1 MYFRPFDRM
10 WEHIEIQK
18 ELSDAAYFNALMYM
32 GEMFTKFTVAA
43 MVSAVNEGRERHQY
57 QLRSP
62 LVRADGIGTW
72 SQILDKVL
80 TGVPAH
86 HLIED
91 IKGEG
96 KEVHEL
102 TMRTKADAWQY
113 DSVTLLYNCLRIAE
127 PNAEPP
133 PNRIQGKSWF
143 SVFSALR
150 NKTRGHGAI
159 SGGKTSTMCPDLH
172 ESIETFLE
180 NFCLFHRPWAYMA
193 QTQKRKYH
201 VVRWTDD
208 AGALDI
214 LKRREGTAYSFTE
227 GVHILFGEPISQD
240 TLRTVHLITSD
251 IDATDYFLPNGGWN
265 GKRHELRSYL
275 TNNTKHQDAN
285 SYLAPVTDLPPS
297 ETQALAS
304 VTEVGETILNVP
316 PKQRGYIP
324 RQAPEESLYREI
336 VDDNQ
341 HRIITLFG
349 RGGIGKTWLTLE
361 VLDRIAKE
369 SDFTAILWFSSRDID
384 LLPDGTRQV
393 KPQIL
398 TEKDIAREFTK
409 HIGPWLLSAESLNE
423 VDPVKFLRDNMY
435 QSDFGKILFVF
446 DNFETVNSPID
457 LFNWIDHYVRLP
469 NKALITTRFRE
480 FRGDYPVE
488 LAGMSFEE
496 CGQLVDATARR
507 LKISHLVSRDEKDE
521 LYDASDGHPYIVKI
535 LLGEIRKYGRA
546 GKAER
551 FLASQENML
560 DTLFERTYSRLP
572 LVAQRIFLTLCSW
585 RSLVAETAI
594 QAVLLRPENEITDVS
609 EAIDDLHNSS
619 LIEKNESE
627 SDKELYW
634 SVPLA
639 ARLFGLKKLETN
651 RLQLQ
656 IKGDRKFLQMFGASQ
671 ESDVKQGMQ
680 PRIKRLFGEIE
691 SRVDDDDVSSVEAY
705 VPIIESV
712 ASQYPDTWLLLADL
726 YKKKFGSDSQFESTL
741 ERYIESS
748 KSADEKRT
756 AWEKLARHF
765 QARSKFADELF
776 ARIQLAQLPDTDYE
790 TISEA
795 VNRFN
800 NILRPGGTF
809 EFEHDDKSQI
819 VQILILLMEQR
830 DNEADANDFSRLGW
844 LYMRNNQL
852 REAEL
857 AARRGLK
864 IDAHNE
870 HCTRL
875 LQRIQSNR

>member
-1 MYFRPFDRM
+1 MKFKPFDRM
-10 WEHIEIQK
+10 REHIETQK
-18 ELSDAAYFNALMYM
+18 DISDAAYFNALMYM
-32 GEMFTKFTVAA
+32 GEMLTKFTVAA
-43 MVSAVNEGRERHQY
+43 MVAAVNDGRERHQY
-57 QLRSP
+57 QLRYP

-80 TGVPAH
+80 TGVPAQH
-86 HLIED
+86 VIEE

-96 KEVHEL
+96 KEVYDL
-102 TMRTKADAWQY
+102 TMRTKADAWQHV
-113 DSVTLLYNCLRIAE
+113 SVTLLFNCLKFAD

-143 SVFSALR
+143 NVFSSLR

-159 SGGKTSTMCPDLH
+159 PGGTTSTMCPALH

-180 NFCLFHRPWAYMA
+180 NFCLFQRPWAYMS

-201 VVRWTDD
+201 VVRWTED
-208 AGALDI
+208 ASALDI

-227 GVHILFGEPISQD
+227 GVHILFGEQISQD
-240 TLRTVHLITSD
+240 SLRTVHLISSD
-251 IDATDYFLPNGGWN
+251 IDASDYFLPNGGWN
-265 GKRHELRSYL
+265 GKRHELISYL
-275 TNNTKHQDAN
+275 TNKTKLQNAN
-285 SYLAPVTDLPPS
+285 NYLAPVTDLPPS

-304 VTEVGETILNVP
+304 VTEAGETILNVP

-369 SDFTAILWFSSRDID
+369 ADFTAILWFSSRDID
-384 LLPDGTRQV
+384 LQPDGARQV
-393 KPQIL
+393 KPQVL

-409 HIGPWLLSAESLNE
+409 HLGPWLLSAESLNE
-423 VDPVKFLRDNMY
+423 VDPVEFLRENMY

-496 CGQLVDATARR
+496 CRQLIDVTANR
-507 LKISHLVSRDEKDE
+507 LNITHLLSKDDKDE
-521 LYDASDGHPYIVKI
+521 LFDASDGHPYIVKI
-535 LLGEIRKYGRA
+535 LMGEIRKFGRA
-546 GKAER
+546 GKVER
-551 FLASQENML
+551 FLATQENML
-560 DTLFERTYSRLP
+560 NTLFERTYTRLP
-572 LVAQRIFLTLCSW
+572 VVAQRVFLTLCSW
-585 RSLVAETAI
+585 NSLVSETAI
-594 QAVLLRPENEITDVS
+594 QAVLLRPENEITDVA

-619 LIEKNESE
+619 LIEKHESE
-627 SDKELYW
+627 SDNELYW

-651 RLQLQ
+651 RMQLQ
-656 IKGDRKFLQMFGASQ
+656 IKDDRKFLQLFGASQ

-691 SRVDDDDVSSVEAY
+691 SRTDDDDISSVNDY
-705 VPIIESV
+705 VPIVESV
-712 ASQYPDTWLLLADL
+712 AGQYPDTWLLLADL
-726 YKKKFGSDSQFESTL
+726 YRRLGNDSMFESTL

-748 KSADEKRT
+748 NSFNEKRT
-756 AWEKLARHF
+756 AWEKLAVHF
-765 QARSKFADELF
+765 QARLKYADELF
-776 ARIQLAQLPDTDYE
+776 ARIQLAQLPYTDYE

-800 NILRPGGTF
+800 SIVRQPEF
-809 EFEHDDKSQI
+809 QFEHDDKSQI
-819 VQILILLMEQR
+819 VQLLILLMEQR
-830 DNEADANDFSRLGW
+830 DSEADATDFSRLGW
-844 LYMRNNQL
+844 LYMHNNQL
-852 REAEL
+852 REAET
-857 AARRGLK
+857 AARRGLE
-864 IDAHNE
+864 IDEFNKY
-870 HCTRL
+870 CTNL
-875 LQRIQSNR
+875 LHRIRNSR

>member
-1 MYFRPFDRM
+1 MKFRPFDRM

-32 GEMFTKFTVAA
+32 GEMFTKFTVSA
-43 MVSAVNEGRERHQY
+43 MVSAVSDGRERHQY
-57 QLRSP
+57 QLRYP

-96 KEVHEL
+96 KEVYQL
-102 TMRTKADAWQY
+102 TMRTKAGAWQHE
-113 DSVTLLYNCLRIAE
+113 SVTLLYNCLRIAE
-127 PNAEPP
+127 PSAEPP
-133 PNRIQGKSWF
+133 PNRIQGKLWF
-143 SVFSALR
+143 SLFSALR

-159 SGGKTSTMCPDLH
+159 SGGKTSAMCPDLH
-172 ESIETFLE
+172 QSIEIFVE
-180 NFCLFHRPWAYMA
+180 NFCLFRRPWAYMA

-201 VVRWTDD
+201 VVRWTEN
-208 AGALDI
+208 ASALDI

-227 GVHILFGEPISQD
+227 GVHILFGEHISQD
-240 TLRTVHLITSD
+240 TLQTVHLVSSD

-265 GKRHELRSYL
+265 GKRHELLSYL
-275 TNNTKHQDAN
+275 TNNTKLQDAN

-297 ETQALAS
+297 ETQALDS
-304 VTEVGETILNVP
+304 VAEEGETILNMP
-316 PKQRGYIP
+316 PRQRGYIP

-361 VLDRIAKE
+361 VLDRIARE
-369 SDFTAILWFSSRDID
+369 ADFTAILWFSSRDID
-384 LLPDGTRQV
+384 LLSDGARQV
-393 KPQIL
+393 KPQVL
-398 TEKDIAREFTK
+398 TEKDIAREFAK

-423 VDPVKFLRDNMY
+423 VAPVKLLRENMY
-435 QSDFGKILFVF
+435 NSEIGKILFVF

-496 CGQLVDATARR
+496 CSQLIDATSRQ
-507 LKISHLVSRDEKDE
+507 LKITHLVADDDKDE
-521 LYDASDGHPYIVKI
+521 LFDASDGHPYVVKI
-535 LLGEIRKYGRA
+535 LLGEIRKFGRA

-551 FLASQENML
+551 FLANQENLL
-560 DTLFERTYSRLP
+560 DTLFERTYTRLP
-572 LVAQRIFLTLCSW
+572 MAAQRVFLTLCSW
-585 RSLVAETAI
+585 QSLVAETAV
-594 QAVLLRPENEITDVS
+594 QAVLLRPGNEITDVT

-619 LIEKNESE
+619 LIEKHESE

-651 RLQLQ
+651 RKQIQ
-656 IKGDRKFLQMFGASQ
+656 IKDDRDFLRLFGASQ
-671 ESDVKQGMQ
+671 ESDVKRGMQ

-691 SRVDDDDVSSVEAY
+691 RRVKRDGSQVDEF

-712 ASQYPDTWLLLADL
+712 ARQYPDTWLLLADL
-726 YKKKFGSDSQFESTL
+726 YKRIGSERQFESTL

-748 KSADEKRT
+748 ESADEKRT
-756 AWEKLARHF
+756 AWDWLASHY
-765 QARSKFADELF
+765 QSRSKYADELF
-776 ARIQLAQLPDTDYE
+776 ARIQLAQLRDTDYE
-790 TISEA
+790 TISDA

-800 NILRPGGTF
+800 SIVRQPEF
-809 EFEHDDKSQI
+809 EFEQDEKSQI
-819 VQILILLMEQR
+819 VQLLILLMEQR
-830 DNEADANDFSRLGW
+830 DNQADATDFSRLGW
-844 LYMRNNQL
+844 LYMHNNQL
-852 REAEL
+852 KEAES
-857 AARRGLK
+857 AARRGL
-864 IDAHNE
+864 ALEESNE
-870 HCTRL
+870 YCKRL
-875 LQRIQSNR
+875 LKRIQNNR